1 MQYLYIFLKGDVY
14 AWWWNGKTK
23 FYKICN
29 FWNTTKKNPRKQVGF
44 LSFPFHATKVIIGA
58 PN

>member
-1 MQYLYIFLKGDVY
+1 MKWQNEVLQNLQFLEY
-14 AWWWNGKTK
+14 
-23 FYKICN
+23 YK
-29 FWNTTKKNPRKQVGF
+29 KKPRKQVGF

>member
-1 MQYLYIFLKGDVY
+1 MLGDEM
-14 AWWWNGKTK
+14 AKRSSTK
-23 FYKICN
+23 FAISGILQ
-29 FWNTTKKNPRKQVGF
+29 KKPRKQVGF

>member
-1 MQYLYIFLKGDVY
+1 MHSFFWKEMSMLGEMAKRSS
-14 AWWWNGKTK
+14 TK
-23 FYKICN
+23 FAI
-29 FWNTTKKNPRKQVGF
+29 FGIVLQKKPRKQVGF